1 MGQSGVTV
9 NSCDGNSKMPGNHH
23 VSSSLLCPVQH
34 SSLIEF
40 PKSLNPCPFRLRLH
54 SQQIITYFIRN
65 MDTVGWEHLCFLLP
79 TPQNKPHFIHP
90 FPLPSSHLER
100 ESSGSHAFCSISF
113 LFPALSL
120 QLLPPWC
127 FLFSKY
133 FSHLNFNFP
142 SFPLLPIKYLE
153 RTVCIYSFT
162 SLPSP
167 PTSPKWFPSLL
178 SHSSN
183 AHFLIFS

>member
-1 MGQSGVTV
+1 
-9 NSCDGNSKMPGNHH
+9 
-23 VSSSLLCPVQH
+23 
-34 SSLIEF
+34 
-40 PKSLNPCPFRLRLH
+40 
-54 SQQIITYFIRN
+54 

-120 QLLPPWC
+120 QLLPPWF

-167 PTSPKWFPSLL
+167 PTSPKWFPPLL

-183 AHFLIFS
+183 AHFLTFSWLTPDTLPQPRNSSYFAPNLPTLLFSLSYLGSPSTFHPPNVSFCSV